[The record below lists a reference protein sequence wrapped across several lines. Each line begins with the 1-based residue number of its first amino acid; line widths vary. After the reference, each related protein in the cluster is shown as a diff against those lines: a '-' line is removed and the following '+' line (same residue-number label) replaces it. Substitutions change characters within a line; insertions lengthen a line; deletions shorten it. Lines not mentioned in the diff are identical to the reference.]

1 MFRSL
6 LIFSQ
11 QRTLDRQNL
20 SPHLE
25 QSGAPHL
32 DATPTTLV
40 SVSIHLRR
48 LAIHSIPAML
58 NRRSAIDNLFG
69 SDPSFLGIQS
79 STLVLGVMKRDMS
92 APGQLGSEEVREDGV
107 N

>member
-1 MFRSL
+1 
-6 LIFSQ
+6 
-11 QRTLDRQNL
+11 
-20 SPHLE
+20 
-25 QSGAPHL
+25 
-32 DATPTTLV
+32 
-40 SVSIHLRR
+40 
-48 LAIHSIPAML
+48 ML

-79 STLVLGVMKRDMS
+79 STLVLGVMERDTS

>member
-1 MFRSL
+1 
-6 LIFSQ
+6 
-11 QRTLDRQNL
+11 
-20 SPHLE
+20 
-25 QSGAPHL
+25 
-32 DATPTTLV
+32 
-40 SVSIHLRR
+40 
-48 LAIHSIPAML
+48 ML

-79 STLVLGVMKRDMS
+79 STLVLGVMERDMS